1 MAMMKIEKP
10 RLNFWQ
16 IWNMNVGFFGIQFSF
31 GLQQTA
37 VSPIFSFLGAH
48 HDELPLLN
56 LAGPVTGLLI
66 QPIIGAISDK
76 TWSPKW
82 GGRRKPFFLIGA
94 ILASLCLFAFPFSPE
109 LWFAV
114 GLLWILDAGNN
125 TAMEPYRAFVG
136 DKLPDEQLTY
146 GYQMQSLFVGAGIT
160 LANLSLFAFQH
171 WFSIPADETAGLCS
185 TATENVSSI
194 PTWVYYSFFLG
205 ALASIG
211 TVMWSVWKTPEIP
224 PVAEELEEIRK
235 HNEGTPAPIIQILSV
250 LFVIF
255 SVPLLLGYLVASAL
269 PQLWDNIN
277 LWVIIVLV
285 FAFLW
290 LFMLYRIIKNNPDNR
305 TIKKLGDTLD
315 PLLEAAEAIG
325 KMPGFLWKL
334 AAVYLFQW
342 YALFVYWQFLPP
354 MLRTSLFGISNEDN
368 EKFESIMAACKA
380 GAEISADDMS
390 FAQNV
395 QSLAEQA
402 LGHAGLMNGTYNF
415 ITMIV
420 ALALVPMAAKIGSK
434 LVYVV
439 CLLLT
444 AVAMLSMPFI
454 ANKWMLLIPMVLFG
468 IGWAAMM
475 GIPYAMVSKVIPEE
489 RRGVYMGIVNMMI
502 VIPMLIQTVSFGP
515 IIKNV
520 LDNDATQAII
530 FGGIFFMIAGVLA
543 MRLNLPKDKLDSA
556 LDTGGSST

>member
-185 TATENVSSI
+185 TGTETVSSI

-211 TVMWSVWKTPEIP
+211 TVLWSVWKTPEIP

-255 SVPLLLGYLVASAL
+255 SVPLLLGYLVAGAL

-290 LFMLYRIIKNNPDNR
+290 LFMLYRIIKNNPNNR

-380 GAEISADDMS
+380 GAEISADDTS

-439 CLLLT
+439 CLFLT

-530 FGGIFFMIAGVLA
+530 FGGIFFMIAGILA

-556 LDTGGSST
+556 LDTGRSST